1 MPVTGLPMD
10 GNGVPV
16 TPSLPSQIPV
26 SVEFQQTL
34 ALLLGMF
41 QQQRVPVSVGQS
53 GVLRVNDAVMFDA
66 TVITATSGNF
76 DVAGTPKAVSSV
88 LVKAHPDNTGL
99 VWVRANAAA
108 TTANAW
114 PLEAGEGINIGID
127 DYQQFH
133 ALIVNDT
140 EKLIVAFIK

>member
-1 MPVTGLPMD
+1 MPVIGLPMD

-26 SVEFQQTL
+26 SVEFQQAL
-34 ALLLGMF
+34 ALVLGMC
-41 QQQRVPVSVGQS
+41 QGQRVPVSVGQS
-53 GVLRVNDAVMFDA
+53 GIVRVNDAVMFDA

-88 LVKAHPDNTGL
+88 LVKAHPDNAGI